1 MEIAS
6 VNNLKELQDIIFNI
20 PGKSL
25 FYHGSRNHIS
35 RWLYSRAMFPLAEVI
50 RAKKFTD
57 IKDIDEIR
65 EHLYEAIVQY
75 RKMKNRGIV
84 AEFKRAQFDRYS
96 NFARIGEGSLGG
108 KGRGLAFID
117 SLIKRNPYLEFYDDA
132 SVTIPKTLVLCTDLY
147 DEFMDSNNLYQVG
160 LSNLPD
166 EEILRYFLKGKLQR
180 DLVQDFLAFF
190 EVVKS
195 PIAVRSSSMLEASHY
210 QPFAGVYSTYM
221 IPYLEDKYEMLRLV
235 SDAIKGVYASVFF
248 KSSKAYMSATSN
260 LIDQEKM
267 AIVLQ
272 EVVGTQY
279 DDRFYPSFSGVAR
292 SLNYYPINNEK
303 PEEGI
308 ANIAIGLGKYIVD
321 GGVTLRFSPY
331 WPNNVLQTSTM
342 DIALKDTQ
350 TRFYALDMKAIGR
363 DISVDDGANLLR
375 LSIRDAEKDD
385 SIRMMVSSYDP
396 HDMMIRE
403 GYYDKCRKVV
413 TFSHILRNDVFPLA
427 EILKDIL
434 RIGAMEMGRPIE
446 IEFAVN
452 LNDKSGEGVFYW
464 LQIRPIVETK
474 EMKSEDFAKIDPQS
488 TILYT
493 DHALGHGKI
502 HGVKSVVY
510 VKTENFNS
518 SKNPLIARQI
528 EDINDEFV
536 EKNEHYVLV
545 GPGRWGSEDY
555 FLGVPVKWPHIS
567 QARVIVESSLSN
579 YRVEPSQGTHFFQN
593 LTSFGVGYFTINPNI
608 GDGRFD
614 KELLDAMPADME
626 TEYVRVVSFKDPLE
640 IMING
645 TKGIGYVKAK

>member
-1 MEIAS
+1 MAAFE
-6 VNNLKELQDIIFNI
+6 
-20 PGKSL
+20 
-25 FYHGSRNHIS
+25 
-35 RWLYSRAMFPLAEVI
+35 
-50 RAKKFTD
+50 
-57 IKDIDEIR
+57 
-65 EHLYEAIVQY
+65 
-75 RKMKNRGIV
+75 
-84 AEFKRAQFDRYS
+84 RAQFDRYS

-132 SVTIPKTLVLCTDLY
+132 AVTITKTIVLCTDLY
-147 DEFMDSNNLYQVG
+147 DEFMDSKHLYQVK
-160 LSNLPD
+160 LSNLPN

-180 DLVQDFLAFF
+180 NLVQDFLAFF

-195 PIAVRSSSMLEASHY
+195 PIAVRSSSMLEDSHY

-518 SKNPLIARQI
+518 SKNPLIAKQI

-536 EKNEHYVLV
+536 EKKEHYVLV

-608 GDGRFD
+608 GDGRFV
-614 KELLDAMPADME
+614 KALLDAMSSALATD
-626 TEYVRVVSFKDPLE
+626 YVRVVYLKAPL
-640 IMING
+640 
-645 TKGIGYVKAK
+645 